1 MKDNN
6 RKDQILQAS
15 ADCFAKYG
23 YDKTTLDDIG
33 RRCHMNKASLYY
45 YYKNK
50 EEIYIQVILNESAT
64 YIDNLQKKVET
75 IEGYENKILTYF
87 VERLRKYEQ
96 VLNVHH
102 LSIESLQRIEPIF
115 NDLYTLVQE
124 KEIAFIQSILE
135 AGIEQDTLEMEDP
148 KRVAAALLRVAEA
161 VKHDGIRLSGNTLVE
176 ETDFSRIE
184 DELRFILQLVLS
196 GLQTT
201 TSRHPFSYS

>member
-50 EEIYIQVILNESAT
+50 EEIYIQVILNESVT
-64 YIDNLQKKVET
+64 YINNLQKKVET
-75 IEGYENKILTYF
+75 VEGYENKIVTYF
-87 VERLRKYEQ
+87 VERLHKYEQ

-135 AGIEQDTLEMEDP
+135 AGIEQDTLEMEDT
-148 KRVAAALLRVAEA
+148 KRVATALLRVAEA
-161 VKHDGIRLSGNTLVE
+161 VKHDGIRLSGNALVE

-184 DELRFILQLVLS
+184 DELRFILQLILS

>member
-64 YIDNLQKKVET
+64 YIDNLQNKVAAV
-75 IEGYENKILTYF
+75 EGYENKILTYF

-135 AGIEQDTLEMEDP
+135 GGIEQDTLEMEEP
-148 KRVAAALLRVAEA
+148 KRVATALIRVAEA
-161 VKHDGIRLSGNTLVE
+161 VKHDGIRLSGNNLVE

-184 DELRFILQLVLS
+184 NELRFILQLILS

>member
-64 YIDNLQKKVET
+64 YIDNLQNKVAT
-75 IEGYENKILTYF
+75 VEGYENKILTYF

-115 NDLYTLVQE
+115 NDLYTLIQE
-124 KEIAFIQSILE
+124 KEITFIQSILE
-135 AGIEQDTLEMEDP
+135 GGIEQDTLEMEEP
-148 KRVAAALLRVAEA
+148 KRVATALLRVAET

-184 DELRFILQLVLS
+184 NELRFILQLILS